1 MLWNITIIIN
11 IAHNIRNRIKGQNS
25 VEHILEIIMIK
36 EEMIVL
42 KKEEY
47 ILCHPSIFMYDKYYY

>member
-1 MLWNITIIIN
+1 MITN
-11 IAHNIRNRIKGQNS
+11 MVHSIRNRIKGQNS

-42 KKEEY
+42 RKEEY
-47 ILCHPSIFMYDKYYY
+47 I

>member
-1 MLWNITIIIN
+1 MLWNIITIIN
-11 IAHNIRNRIKGQNS
+11 IAHNIRNKIKGQNS
-25 VEHILEIIMIK
+25 VEHILENIMIR

-47 ILCHPSIFMYDKYYY
+47 I

>member
-1 MLWNITIIIN
+1 MLWNITTIIN

-47 ILCHPSIFMYDKYYY
+47 I